1 MGWLD
6 RLVRLRRS
14 RLPLRWAGVGCA
26 ALLAI
31 AATVASAVAPLGWHW
46 LHALGETL
54 SVWLSVLAIG
64 GVAIS
69 LFLQIHQLRIA
80 RFQSARTLQLELMQ
94 ILMADDDLL
103 SWFPGTPGNR
113 VERRRLI
120 YMNLMWK
127 YLEMGLEIGY
137 VSEAA
142 LREHLRQQISTP
154 TGRRLWGQVGQLY
167 RVEANT
173 RARHR
178 FAVIA
183 DEVFASLNAEI
194 PGPQGRAV
202 VRPARD
208 RARKIAAA
216 AGLGALMA
224 VAAARWGRPRSVAVG
239 QPKNPASS
247 G

>member
-1 MGWLD
+1 LD
-6 RLVRLRRS
+6 RLVPLRRS
-14 RLPLRWAGVGCA
+14 RLPLRWAGVGCV
-26 ALLAI
+26 ALFAM
-31 AATVASAVAPLGWHW
+31 AATVASAVAPLGWRW
-46 LHALGETL
+46 LHALGQTL

-80 RFQSARTLQLELMQ
+80 RFQSARTLQLDLMQ
-94 ILMADDDLL
+94 ILMDDDDLL

-137 VSEAA
+137 VSEAS

-154 TGRRLWGQVGQLY
+154 TGHRLWSNVGQLY

-183 DEVFASLNAEI
+183 DEVFAGLNAEV
-194 PGPQGRAV
+194 PKPDGLAA
-202 VRPARD
+202 VRPAVKRS
-208 RARKIAAA
+208 RKIAAA
-216 AGLGALMA
+216 VGLGVLIAALA
-224 VAAARWGRPRSVAVG
+224 SGSRRIPAFIRVDRTYRP
-239 QPKNPASS
+239 
-247 G
+247 

>member
-1 MGWLD
+1 
-6 RLVRLRRS
+6 
-14 RLPLRWAGVGCA
+14 
-26 ALLAI
+26 
-31 AATVASAVAPLGWHW
+31 
-46 LHALGETL
+46 
-54 SVWLSVLAIG
+54 
-64 GVAIS
+64 
-69 LFLQIHQLRIA
+69 
-80 RFQSARTLQLELMQ
+80 
-94 ILMADDDLL
+94 
-103 SWFPGTPGNR
+103 
-113 VERRRLI
+113 LI

-154 TGRRLWGQVGQLY
+154 TGRRLWGHVGKLY

-194 PGPQGRAV
+194 PEPQGRAV

-208 RARKIAAA
+208 RTRKIAAA
-216 AGLGALMA
+216 VGLGALMA
-224 VAAARWGRPRSVAVG
+224 VAAALWGRPRSVAVG